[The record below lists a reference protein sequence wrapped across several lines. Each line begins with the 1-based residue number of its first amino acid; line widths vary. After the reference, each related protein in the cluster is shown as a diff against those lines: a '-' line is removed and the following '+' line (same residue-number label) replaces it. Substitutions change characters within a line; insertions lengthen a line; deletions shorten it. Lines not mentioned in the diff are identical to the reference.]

1 MIPNISD
8 LLQPLEDAI
17 FHHFIPTLVSKL
29 VSDVKRALFA
39 LPIHLGGLGISNPQ
53 ALSNSGLTVSV
64 KVTQPLF
71 ECYNNFILF
80 KADIAVYQCQ
90 AKTAVVTLKQ
100 GLQSTKAF

>member
-53 ALSNSGLTVSV
+53 ALSNSELTVSV

-71 ECYNNFILF
+71 ECYINF